1 MSAKV
6 VGSNEIDASEY
17 KVEPGHAMM
26 PADQMGFNEDSTLL
40 LDNARLQ
47 QIVENDPR
55 FSAEALE
62 RRANERKAAEKA
74 ASTSTN
80 NSSSSS
86 SNLAPAPTASTSN
99 GQQLPDVMSF
109 GFCKLVYD
117 FLGALQTRF
126 YRRTMIAK
134 TYELFWQ
141 LAEKAP
147 SMSYDKFSEVVF
159 QIGETLVAKLL
170 EKQVANAES
179 VTKTESKLIKRA
191 AKLSAKK
198 QAGDKNAGDQ
208 LRQLYGEQTLALFDE
223 RIRRRA
229 SLPKNETEVLDA
241 DKAQLFNEFEIVV
254 LEQVMKI
261 PLFRLAK
268 LNTLWCVQ
276 LDLQTRDTIWQYLQR
291 LCKVTSLIDNFD
303 PDMKKM
309 INSVSLD
316 SLNSM
321 KNKKK
326 GEVDVNLLLEELQAR
341 VMDDEAFLEKIS
353 EIAAKQL

>member
-1 MSAKV
+1 MSAK

-26 PADQMGFNEDSTLL
+26 PADQMGFHEDSTLL

-47 QIVENDPR
+47 QIVENNPR

-74 ASTSTN
+74 GTEASNVAASSTSN
-80 NSSSSS
+80 A
-86 SNLAPAPTASTSN
+86 APAASLSN

-159 QIGETLVAKLL
+159 QIGETLVANLTN
-170 EKQVANAES
+170 KQVANAES
-179 VTKTESKLIKRA
+179 VTKAESKLIKRA
-191 AKLSAKK
+191 AKLATKK
-198 QAGDKNAGDQ
+198 QAGDTKAGDQ

-229 SLPKNETEVLDA
+229 ALPKNETEVLDA
-241 DKAQLFNEFEIVV
+241 DKAQLFNEFEVLV

-353 EIAAKQL
+353 EIAAKQM